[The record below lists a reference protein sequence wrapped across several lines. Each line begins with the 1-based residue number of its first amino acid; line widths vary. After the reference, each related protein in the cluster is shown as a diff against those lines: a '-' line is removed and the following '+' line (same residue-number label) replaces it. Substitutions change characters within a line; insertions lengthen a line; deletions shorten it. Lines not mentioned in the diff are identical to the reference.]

1 MNSPDENAS
10 NRAPSTDA
18 KTDMNISSQRQL
30 ARTNR
35 HSYHQQ
41 SHGNR
46 SPTTQPAPNLPRPAS
61 FCPTSSSYQQPIN
74 ISQRKVAS
82 HGNSGS
88 DQPAGAINQNLL
100 QQASCQHIPLA
111 LADMLNQLRCYHILL
126 IINDNDSMAQSDP
139 GLVVPE
145 HRQQQELTRFEWL
158 KMRLTSVIPLMASV
172 ADQGLTIRALN
183 QQEMVVDRDLL
194 PRQKELQLSH
204 YLEQLKPGG
213 NTSLLDTLKDK
224 FDQAKLK
231 GTPTTTYVLT
241 DGDRGSCGFLSSQ
254 MATAF
259 GLLNKFRT
267 QARGNFFPMSI
278 MACTS
283 DQSELACMNIIGR
296 SVEHLRISNDFLHD
310 AAEAMNTHGPINF
323 SPGIHNVAFLL
334 GAIEPLFNKLDV
346 NISLTIEELGIL
358 SGREISEREYERYLN
373 GRSRISSQSTC
384 LPAEPWPGEQ
394 PPLRKAHRHA
404 NGPCNIS

>member
-1 MNSPDENAS
+1 MRPI
-10 NRAPSTDA
+10 RHHQHHGDA
-18 KTDMNISSQRQL
+18 KTDMNISPQRQPD
-30 ARTNR
+30 RTNR

-41 SHGNR
+41 RHGN
-46 SPTTQPAPNLPRPAS
+46 SDPTTQPAPNLPRPAS

-74 ISQRKVAS
+74 IGQRKVAS
-82 HGNSGS
+82 PDS
-88 DQPAGAINQNLL
+88 DQAAGAINQSLL
-100 QQASCQHIPLA
+100 QKASCQHIPLA
-111 LADMLNQLRCYHILL
+111 LANMLNQLRCYHILL

-183 QQEMVVDRDLL
+183 QQEMVIDRDLL

-213 NTSLLDTLKDK
+213 NTSLLDTLRDK

-231 GTPTTTYVLT
+231 GAPTITYVLT
-241 DGDRGSCGFLSSQ
+241 DGDKGACGFLSLQ
-254 MATAF
+254 MATTF

-267 QARGNFFPMSI
+267 QARGDFFPMSI

-283 DQSELACMNIIGR
+283 DQSELACMNIIG
-296 SVEHLRISNDFLHD
+296 SGVDHLRISNDFLHD
-310 AAEAMNTHGPINF
+310 AAEAMNAHGPINF

-346 NISLTIEELGIL
+346 NTSLTRKELAML
-358 SGREISEREYERYLN
+358 SGREISEREFERYLN
-373 GRSRISSQSTC
+373 GRSRISSQSVS
-384 LPAEPWPGEQ
+384 LPTAPWPGEQ
-394 PPLRKAHRHA
+394 PPLRKAYRHA

>member
-1 MNSPDENAS
+1 MRPIGHHQHHG
-10 NRAPSTDA
+10 DA

-46 SPTTQPAPNLPRPAS
+46 SPTTQPTPILPRPAS
-61 FCPTSSSYQQPIN
+61 FCPTSSSYQQPVD
-74 ISQRKVAS
+74 ISQRKIAS

-88 DQPAGAINQNLL
+88 DQPAGAINQSLR
-100 QQASCQHIPLA
+100 QKASRQHIPLA
-111 LADMLNQLRCYHILL
+111 LANMLNQLRYYHILL

-139 GLVVPE
+139 GLAVPE
-145 HRQQQELTRFEWL
+145 QRQQQELTRFEWL

-183 QQEMVVDRDLL
+183 QQEMVIDRDLP
-194 PRQKELQLSH
+194 PRQKELHLSH

-213 NTSLLDTLKDK
+213 NTSLLDTLRDK
-224 FDQAKLK
+224 FDQATLK

-241 DGDRGSCGFLSSQ
+241 DGDKGACGFLSSQ
-254 MATAF
+254 MAAF

-296 SVEHLRISNDFLHD
+296 SVDHLRISNDFLHD

-346 NISLTIEELGIL
+346 NIPLTIEELAML
-358 SGREISEREYERYLN
+358 SDREISEREYEGYLN
-373 GRSRISSQSTC
+373 GRSRISSRSIC
-384 LPAEPWPGEQ
+384 LPAAPWPGEQ

-404 NGPCNIS
+404 NGPCNIC